1 MLWPKPSPLPTA
13 SVSGRSNHIGRQHCD
28 LYFQFVRLSRLTIMW
43 IVVITWA
50 TLCAASF
57 SRTPWNCH
65 CRWQIEQILANRT
78 MLTLS
83 PAFFASREICFG
95 EILVRK
101 PCPCPSVEVFVWF
114 WIWGRVR
121 KKKGATCQ
129 EKGKN
134 KRGDGVQKGSWGYN
148 FTLLQ
153 TIGKHGNFHFFSFYQ
168 MAPPLPLTLTICDER
183 LLPIQRRAI
192 WNSGR
197 PFICWRLS
205 VDNRF
210 IMRASS
216 N

>member
-50 TLCAASF
+50 TLCAAPF

-83 PAFFASREICFG
+83 PAFFASREICFC
-95 EILVRK
+95 EILVRN

-121 KKKGATCQ
+121 KKKKELLAKK
-129 EKGKN
+129 KGKN
-134 KRGDGVQKGSWGYN
+134 KREDGVQKGSWGYN
-148 FTLLQ
+148 ITLLQ
-153 TIGKHGNFHFFSFYQ
+153 TIGKHGNFSFFFF
-168 MAPPLPLTLTICDER
+168 LP
-183 LLPIQRRAI
+183 
-192 WNSGR
+192 NR
-197 PFICWRLS
+197 PATS
-205 VDNRF
+205 PYVDNMWRK
-210 IMRASS
+210 ASS
-216 N
+216 NTKAGYLK

>member
-50 TLCAASF
+50 TLCAAPF

-83 PAFFASREICFG
+83 PAFFASREICSG

-121 KKKGATCQ
+121 KKKELLAKKKGRTK
-129 EKGKN
+129 EKMGSRKAAGDIISLSY
-134 KRGDGVQKGSWGYN
+134 KRLVN
-148 FTLLQ
+148 MA
-153 TIGKHGNFHFFSFYQ
+153 IFHFFSFYQ
-168 MAPPLPLTLTICDER
+168 IAPPLPLTLTICDER

-197 PFICWRLS
+197 PFIYWHLS